1 MQPGNGLRVA
11 PGRHLRLPPPKKTWF
26 YHGFINIINIIN
38 IIFFI
43 INIINIIFFI
53 IINIIV
59 IFFIFIIIIIFFI
72 FIIIIFFFF
81 ESPSTN
87 QDSPNIPG
95 FYHLQLAWQTM
106 WNNSE

>member
-26 YHGFINIINIIN
+26 YHGFINI
-38 IIFFI
+38 F
-43 INIINIIFFI
+43 NIINIIFFI

>member
-26 YHGFINIINIIN
+26 YHGFIN
-38 IIFFI
+38 I